1 MHKNL
6 KVLPPAIRDKLSE
19 KQKRT
24 VESYSSA
31 VKLKSVLRWKQRL
44 AAAGVKVKELAKHT
58 GKVPFRI
65 SEWMNFTHEPS
76 EENFNE
82 IEAGIYELEEAK

>member
-1 MHKNL
+1 MNKNL
-6 KVLPPAIRDKLSE
+6 KLLPQAMRDKLSD

-24 VESYSSA
+24 VESYSSP
-31 VKLKSVLRWKQRL
+31 VKLKAVLRWKQRC
-44 AAAGVKVKELAKHT
+44 AAAGVKIKDLAAHT
-58 GKVPFRI
+58 KKVPFRI

-82 IEAGIYELEEAK
+82 IEAGIYELEK